1 MREEGGVKS
10 GGLTFE
16 KCREILNKG
25 KRKYID
31 QEIEMIR
38 QFLYQIAEIDYQ
50 IYQNIKKR
58 EREEKQA
65 KLN

>member
-10 GGLTFE
+10 GRLTFE

-31 QEIEMIR
+31 KEIETIR

-50 IYQNIKKR
+50 IYQKIKKR